1 MTQPIANL
9 IEEIGDRMEEIVR
22 GLDLVNA
29 DKVGL
34 DRRAGF
40 VLVSREGIVVP
51 ERHVRTL
58 EYYGGFE
65 YVDRDYV
72 QKLGDYTFYSRDD
85 DRVKEAIEYYMD
97 GGEKEEE
104 EEEEEE

>member
-1 MTQPIANL
+1 MTGPIANL
-9 IEEIGDRMEEIVR
+9 IEEIGDRMEEIIG

-29 DKVGL
+29 DKIGL

-65 YVDRDYV
+65 YVDRDCV
-72 QKLGDYTFYSRDD
+72 HKLGNYTFYSRDD
-85 DRVKEAIEYYMD
+85 ERVHEAIETYMD
-97 GGEKEEE
+97 RVEEE
-104 EEEEEE
+104 EEE

>member
-1 MTQPIANL
+1 MSSPIANL
-9 IEEIGDRMEEIVR
+9 IEEIGNRMEEIVS

-29 DKVGL
+29 DKIGL

-65 YVDRDYV
+65 YVDRDCVY
-72 QKLGDYTFYSRDD
+72 KLGSYTFYSRDD
-85 DRVKEAIEYYMD
+85 ERVYEAVETYMD
-97 GGEKEEE
+97 NVEEAVDE
-104 EEEEEE
+104 